1 MWATTHCSGQSREV
15 SLRHVTSEM
24 VLKGWLEFYRG
35 RGRRT
40 ICQTETTHKDVDG
53 QESNIKRENRKV

>member
-1 MWATTHCSGQSREV
+1 M